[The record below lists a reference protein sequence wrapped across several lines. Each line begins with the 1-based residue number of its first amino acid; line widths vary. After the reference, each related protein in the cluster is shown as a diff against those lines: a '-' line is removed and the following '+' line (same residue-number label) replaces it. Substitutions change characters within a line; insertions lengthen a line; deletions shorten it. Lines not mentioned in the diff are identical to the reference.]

1 MAGVGKLL
9 KQAAKMQKKLEA
21 LQAEMA
27 EKEIEVASG
36 GGAVKIVIT
45 ASGEFRSIKIEEDL
59 LKEEASLVEE
69 TILGAV
75 KEAATTAK
83 TLNDDEMGKATEG
96 MSIPGL
102 M

>member
-21 LQAEMA
+21 LQTEMA

-45 ASGEFRSIKIEEDL
+45 AAGEFRSLKIDEEL
-59 LKEEASLVEE
+59 LKEDASLIEE
-69 TILGAV
+69 TVLGAV
-75 KEAATTAK
+75 KEAATKAK
-83 TLNDDEMGKATEG
+83 AVNDEEMGKATEG